1 MKQAAILTIHGH
13 VQGVGFRYF
22 VMQKAENYGISGFVK
37 NQLNGDVYVEAEGE
51 PEQLELFIQTC
62 KLGPSHAWVEKVDV
76 QYCPVQGFNGFH
88 VR

>member
-22 VMQKAENYGISGFVK
+22 VMQKAKDFSISGFVK
-37 NQLNGDVYVEAEGE
+37 NQLNGDVYAEAEGE
-51 PEQLELFIQTC
+51 PEQLEVFIQAC
-62 KLGPSHAWVEKVDV
+62 KLGPSHAWVERVDV
-76 QYCPVQGFNGFH
+76 QYCPVQGFTGFQ